1 MIPCGRYIME
11 SLCILASVTA
21 FCDIDSAAGAIH
33 AVIFHDV
40 SFENMEDTNVSP
52 HFLRDI
58 LAMIKIGG
66 SHTIPASEVVNYLR
80 TGDIPEEDRVLLTF
94 DDGYKGIREYAHPI
108 LFELGFCATAF
119 IYTSGPDSGSPKR
132 CSWAE
137 LREMEDSL
145 VWEIHSHSVTHADLV
160 SAGDYSLQ
168 YELSDSLSRLHSQG
182 FSGDRYFAYPYGS
195 FDDRVRIAAREAG
208 YGAAF
213 GAGPEGRI
221 ESNVDPYSIPRTT
234 ISQRHDQSLVCRKLG
249 LDLDLVRSELAIY
262 DEHEGVR
269 LGNWEETNVSLGQ
282 QLGQYGVSFIQSA
295 DLTSSWN
302 LAFSTGKKGKYS
314 FRLWTPISAPVSEGQ
329 EGILYWRL
337 RNTSNEKIAEGY
349 VGDRVPNGW
358 TEFHFEQL
366 DVGNYRIEIRP
377 GDNAGIS
384 LPVIVDALKIEY
396 LGEAQSDARGGWEEY
411 R

>member
-1 MIPCGRYIME
+1 
-11 SLCILASVTA
+11 
-21 FCDIDSAAGAIH
+21 
-33 AVIFHDV
+33 
-40 SFENMEDTNVSP
+40 MEDTNVSP

-119 IYTSGPDSGSPKR
+119 IYTSGPDSASPKR

-145 VWEIHSHSVTHADLV
+145 VWEIHSHSVTHVDLV

-182 FSGDRYFAYPYGS
+182 FLGDRYFAYPYGS
-195 FDDRVRIAAREAG
+195 FDDRVRIAVREAG
-208 YGAAF
+208 YAAAF
-213 GAGPEGRI
+213 GAGPEGQI

-269 LGNWEETNVSLGQ
+269 LGNWEETNVRLGQ

-314 FRLWTPISAPVSEGQ
+314 FNLWTPISAPVSEGQ

>member
-1 MIPCGRYIME
+1 ME
-11 SLCILASVTA
+11 SLCVLAGVTA

-58 LAMIKIGG
+58 LAMMKIGG
-66 SHTIPASEVVNYLR
+66 SRTIPASEVVNYLR
-80 TGDIPEEDRVLLTF
+80 TGDIPEEDGVLLTF
-94 DDGYKGIREYAHPI
+94 DDGYKGIRRYAHPI

-119 IYTSGPDSGSPKR
+119 IYTWGPDSASPKR
-132 CSWAE
+132 CSWAD

-145 VWEIHSHSVTHADLV
+145 VWEIHSHSVTHTDLV
-160 SAGDYSLQ
+160 SLENYSLQ
-168 YELSDSLSRLHSQG
+168 YELSYSLSRLHSQG
-182 FSGDRYFAYPYGS
+182 FLGDRYFAYPYGS
-195 FDDRVRIAAREAG
+195 FDDRVRIAAKEAG

-249 LDLDLVRSELAIY
+249 LDFDRVRSELAVY
-262 DEHEGVR
+262 DEREGVR
-269 LGNWEETNVSLGQ
+269 LGNWEETNVGLGQ
-282 QLGQYGVSFIQSA
+282 QLGQYGVSFIQSG
-295 DLTSSWN
+295 DSTSSWN
-302 LAFSTGKKGKYS
+302 LAFPIEKKGKYS
-314 FRLWTPISAPVSEGQ
+314 FSLWTPISAPVSEGQ

-337 RNTSNEKIAEGY
+337 RNIANDEIAEGY
-349 VGDRVPNGW
+349 VTDRVPNGW
-358 TEFHFEQL
+358 TALHLEPL
-366 DVGNYRIEIRP
+366 GVGDYRIEIRP
-377 GDNAGIS
+377 VDNAGMS
-384 LPVIVDALKIEY
+384 LSVIVDALKVEY
-396 LGEAQSDARGGWEEY
+396 LGEGPSDARGGWKEY